1 MRCFCLHAFP
11 LAFFFV
17 LCFEVLGVIFEGREE
32 FNLLRISLVHVYNLA
47 RYYLDITNSLS
58 YNKEV
63 EES

>member
-1 MRCFCLHAFP
+1 MRCFCLYAFL

-17 LCFEVLGVIFEGREE
+17 LCFEGLGVIFEGREE